1 MKCHFLSTNAAPT
14 RDDTL
19 NMKDVGDLL
28 EELLPAGNHSFELGL
43 RLGLLPHEVESIHSA
58 YTNPQSRLL
67 HVIVTCLNQVIPSPT
82 WRTIVDALRSP
93 EVNLPELANKVE
105 AAHYPDPTAKQDV
118 IPDGE
123 TILYT
128 NPTLLSLIL
137 ECQFKIC

>member
-1 MKCHFLSTNAAPT
+1 MNVAPA

-19 NMKDVGDLL
+19 YMKDAGDLL

-67 HVIVTCLNQVIPSPT
+67 HIIITCLNQSPT

-105 AAHYPDPTAKQDV
+105 AAHYPDPTATQDV

-128 NPTLLSLIL
+128 NPS
-137 ECQFKIC
+137 